1 MITLVCVLYKESSNL
16 DNSHTQIEAG
26 GLRVCH
32 VVKEN
37 LFEGVNIAN
46 LFQSAKFFLPFPTI
60 VPQDSLNN
68 VGRYSE

>member
-1 MITLVCVLYKESSNL
+1 MPGDYQCT
-16 DNSHTQIEAG
+16 DFG
-26 GLRVCH
+26 
-32 VVKEN
+32 KEN

-60 VPQDSLNN
+60 VPQDSLYN